1 MMDGTL
7 QASTVNEVRYY
18 LMVTPCPQ
26 CLKGPWEIDKVQSI
40 AGDTP
45 GAQVEA
51 HCQNCQTQRS
61 FQFNCAFPD
70 SAAGGDEDC
79 VNPGLAPSRL
89 IDLGQ
94 WLSLFYL
101 MVESAAAQTS
111 KHEARRLGYRAALCL
126 AEALKFYPTGGD
138 LPPESAFFSPKTL
151 EGFRLHPANFAS
163 QRLRDMQAK
172 LPDLRAMGRRVQAE
186 RADARRPWWRFW
198 S

>member
-26 CLKGPWEIDKVQSI
+26 CLKGPWEIDTVQSV

-45 GAQVEA
+45 GALIQA
-51 HCQNCQTQRS
+51 HCQHCQAQSS
-61 FQFNCAFPD
+61 FRFDCAFPD

-79 VNPGLAPSRL
+79 VNPGPGPSRL

-101 MVESAAAQTS
+101 MVESAAAERS
-111 KHEARRLGYRAALCL
+111 KRQARRLGYRAALCL
-126 AEALKFYPTGGD
+126 AEAMKFYPPGAQA
-138 LPPESAFFSPKTL
+138 PPESAFFSPKTL
-151 EGFRLHPANFAS
+151 EGFRQHPGNFARN
-163 QRLRDMQAK
+163 RLCDMQNK
-172 LPDLRAMGRRVQAE
+172 LPDLHAMGRRVQDE
-186 RADARRPWWRFW
+186 RPNPRRPWWRFW